1 MAEEY
6 TLKVGEARPS
16 DVGRGIA
23 RVDQAVIYNAGWQA
37 GDVLS
42 IAGKKKTAAL
52 LLPGYPE
59 DTGTGIVRL
68 DGNIRRNAGVS
79 IDDRVPVKV
88 TKSAPASKVVFAP
101 TVPLRITGGE
111 EYLRRLL
118 DGRVLTRGDVIEI
131 SVMGRKIELVAT
143 KITPAADAV
152 IMGDRTGI
160 EISEKPAKEE
170 RATPR
175 ISYEDIGGL
184 GPEIKKIR
192 EMIELPMKHPELFE
206 RLGVEA
212 PKGVLLHGPPGT
224 GKTLLAKA
232 LASETN
238 SHFQTL
244 SGPEIMSKYYGES
257 EERLREIFKEAEQEA
272 PSIIFIDEIDSIAP
286 KREEVTGEV
295 ERRIV
300 AQLLAVMDGLESRGK
315 VVVIGATNRP
325 DALDPALRRPGRFD
339 REIEIGVPNREA
351 RLEVLQIHAR
361 GMPLAEDVN
370 LEKLAD
376 ITHGFVGADLAAL
389 AREAGMRA
397 LRRIVPELD
406 LDVESIP
413 VEILNKIV
421 VVNEDFVDALRELEP
436 SAMREVLV
444 ESPNVRWDDIGGLAE
459 VKQEL
464 MEAVEWPLA
473 YPKLFSH
480 MAASPPKGIM
490 LYGPPG
496 TGKTLMAKAVAT
508 ESQANFISIK
518 GPEFLSKWVGESERA
533 VRETFRKARQAAP
546 TVLFFDEMDAIAPAR
561 GGGTSDSHVTERVI
575 SQILSEMD
583 GLEALHNVVV
593 IAATNRPDIID
604 PALLRPGRF
613 DRMVEI
619 GMPNQEARLDILKIH
634 TAKRPLAEDVDLVAI
649 SKRTDGYSGA
659 DLASVCNEAVMLA
672 IREYVLAGRPQ
683 EDEEIAK
690 YKIEAKHFE
699 SSRSSREAG
708 AGAGLRTGSRLI
720 STRRLRCWPKP
731 DMWFKEKMGRE
742 EDSSETSFLFRFHG
756 NSERGSLDPRPPS
769 SSLVV

>member
-1 MAEEY
+1 MRIDMTEEY

-42 IAGKKKTAAL
+42 VTGKKKTAAL

-79 IDDRVPVKV
+79 IDDRVPVKII
-88 TKSAPASKVVFAP
+88 KSALAAKVVFAP

-111 EYLRRLL
+111 EYLRRNLE
-118 DGRVLTRGDVIEI
+118 GRVLTKGDVIEI

-143 KITPAADAV
+143 KITPAAEAV
-152 IMGDRTGI
+152 IMGDRTAI

-170 RATPR
+170 RAIPR
-175 ISYEDIGGL
+175 ITYEDIGGL

-224 GKTLLAKA
+224 GKTLLARA

-257 EERLREIFKEAEQEA
+257 EERLREIFKEAEEEA

-295 ERRIV
+295 ERRVV

-325 DALDPALRRPGRFD
+325 DALDQALRRPGRFD
-339 REIEIGVPNREA
+339 REIEIGVPNRA
-351 RLEVLQIHAR
+351 SRLEVLQIHAR
-361 GMPLAEDVN
+361 GMPLAEDVD
-370 LEKLAD
+370 LGKLAD

-413 VEILNKIV
+413 VEILNKIE
-421 VVNEDFVDALRELEP
+421 VVNDDFVDALRELEP

-444 ESPNVRWDDIGGLAE
+444 ESPNVHWDDIGGLKD

-480 MAASPPKGIM
+480 MAATPPKGIM

-508 ESQANFISIK
+508 ESQANFISVK
-518 GPEFLSKWVGESERA
+518 GPEFLSKWVGESEKA
-533 VRETFRKARQAAP
+533 VRDTFRKARQAAP
-546 TVLFFDEMDAIAPAR
+546 TVLFFDEMDSIAPAR
-561 GGGTSDSHVTERVI
+561 GSGTGDSHVTERMI

-613 DRMVEI
+613 DRVIEI
-619 GMPNQEARLDILKIH
+619 GMPDQEARLDILKIH
-634 TAKRPLAEDVDLVAI
+634 TAERPLAEDVDLAAI

-659 DLASVCNEAVMLA
+659 DLAAVCNEAVMLA
-672 IREYVLAGRPQ
+672 IREYVLAGKSQ

-690 YKIEAKHFE
+690 YRIESKHFD
-699 SSRSSREAG
+699 EA
-708 AGAGLRTGSRLI
+708 LKKVLPS
-720 STRRLRCWPKP
+720 K
-731 DMWFKEKMGRE
+731 KERDAYSKFAE
-742 EDSSETSFLFRFHG
+742 FA
-756 NSERGSLDPRPPS
+756 
-769 SSLVV
+769 

>member
-1 MAEEY
+1 
-6 TLKVGEARPS
+6 
-16 DVGRGIA
+16 
-23 RVDQAVIYNAGWQA
+23 
-37 GDVLS
+37 
-42 IAGKKKTAAL
+42 
-52 LLPGYPE
+52 
-59 DTGTGIVRL
+59 
-68 DGNIRRNAGVS
+68 
-79 IDDRVPVKV
+79 
-88 TKSAPASKVVFAP
+88 
-101 TVPLRITGGE
+101 
-111 EYLRRLL
+111 
-118 DGRVLTRGDVIEI
+118 
-131 SVMGRKIELVAT
+131 
-143 KITPAADAV
+143 
-152 IMGDRTGI
+152 
-160 EISEKPAKEE
+160 
-170 RATPR
+170 
-175 ISYEDIGGL
+175 
-184 GPEIKKIR
+184 
-192 EMIELPMKHPELFE
+192 
-206 RLGVEA
+206 
-212 PKGVLLHGPPGT
+212 
-224 GKTLLAKA
+224 
-232 LASETN
+232 
-238 SHFQTL
+238 
-244 SGPEIMSKYYGES
+244 
-257 EERLREIFKEAEQEA
+257 
-272 PSIIFIDEIDSIAP
+272 
-286 KREEVTGEV
+286 
-295 ERRIV
+295 
-300 AQLLAVMDGLESRGK
+300 MDGLESRGK

-325 DALDPALRRPGRFD
+325 DSLDPALRRPGRFD

-361 GMPLAEDVN
+361 GMPLAEDVK

-508 ESQANFISIK
+508 ESQANFISVK

-613 DRMVEI
+613 DRMIEI
-619 GMPNQEARLDILKIH
+619 GMPDQEARLDILKIH

-683 EDEEIAK
+683 EEEEIAK
-690 YKIEAKHFE
+690 YRIDAKHFD
-699 SSRSSREAG
+699 EA
-708 AGAGLRTGSRLI
+708 LKKV
-720 STRRLRCWPKP
+720 KP
-731 DMWFKEKMGRE
+731 SKKEGYGKFAE
-742 EDSSETSFLFRFHG
+742 FA
-756 NSERGSLDPRPPS
+756 
-769 SSLVV
+769 

>member
-23 RVDQAVIYNAGWQA
+23 RVDQAVLYNAGWQA

-68 DGNIRRNAGVS
+68 DGNIRRNAGAS
-79 IDDRVPVKV
+79 IDDRVPVKII
-88 TKSAPASKVVFAP
+88 KSSPAGKVVFAP

-111 EYLRRLL
+111 EYLRRYLE
-118 DGRVLTRGDVIEI
+118 GRVLTKGDVIEI

-170 RATPR
+170 RAIPR
-175 ISYEDIGGL
+175 ITYEDIGGL

-257 EERLREIFKEAEQEA
+257 EQKLREIFKEAEEEA

-325 DALDPALRRPGRFD
+325 DALDQALRRPGRFD
-339 REIEIGVPNREA
+339 REIEIGVPNRES
-351 RLEVLQIHAR
+351 RLEILQIHAR
-361 GMPLAEDVN
+361 GMPLAEDVD

-376 ITHGFVGADLAAL
+376 ITHGFVGADIAAL

-413 VEILNKIV
+413 VEILNKIM

-444 ESPNVRWDDIGGLAE
+444 ESPNVHWDDIGGLKD

-464 MEAVEWPLA
+464 MESVEWPLA
-473 YPKLFSH
+473 YAKLFSH
-480 MAASPPKGIM
+480 MAAIPPKGIM

-533 VRETFRKARQAAP
+533 VRDIFRKARQAAP
-546 TVLFFDEMDAIAPAR
+546 TVLFFDEMDSIAPAR
-561 GGGTSDSHVTERVI
+561 GSGSSDSHVTERMI

-583 GLEALHNVVV
+583 GLESLHNVVV

-613 DRMVEI
+613 DRMIEI
-619 GMPNQEARLDILKIH
+619 GMPDQEARLDILKIH
-634 TAKRPLAEDVDLVAI
+634 TENRPIAEDVDLVSI

-659 DLASVCNEAVMLA
+659 DLAAVCNEAVMLA
-672 IREYVLAGRPQ
+672 IREYVLAGKPQ

-690 YKIEAKHFE
+690 YKIEGKHFE
-699 SSRSSREAG
+699 EALKKVMPSR
-708 AGAGLRTGSRLI
+708 
-720 STRRLRCWPKP
+720 
-731 DMWFKEKMGRE
+731 KEKE
-742 EDSSETSFLFRFHG
+742 SYSKFAEIA
-756 NSERGSLDPRPPS
+756 
-769 SSLVV
+769 

>member
-42 IAGKKKTAAL
+42 ISGKKKTAAL

-79 IDDRVPVKV
+79 IDDRAPVKV
-88 TKSAPASKVVFAP
+88 TKSAPAGKVVFAP

-143 KITPAADAV
+143 KITPAAEAV
-152 IMGDRTGI
+152 IIGDRTGI

-170 RATPR
+170 RAIPR

-224 GKTLLAKA
+224 GKTLLARA

-257 EERLREIFKEAEQEA
+257 EERLREIFKEAEEEA

-325 DALDPALRRPGRFD
+325 DSLDPALRRPGRFD

-361 GMPLAEDVN
+361 GMPLAEDVK

-444 ESPNVRWDDIGGLAE
+444 ESPNVRWDEIGGLAE

-508 ESQANFISIK
+508 ESQANFISVK
-518 GPEFLSKWVGESERA
+518 GPEFLSKWVGESEKA

-593 IAATNRPDIID
+593 VAATNRPDIID

-613 DRMVEI
+613 DRMIEI
-619 GMPNQEARLDILKIH
+619 GMPDQEARLEILKIH
-634 TAKRPLAEDVDLVAI
+634 TAKRPLAEDIDLVAI
-649 SKRTDGYSGA
+649 SKKTDGYSGA

-683 EDEEIAK
+683 EEEEIAK
-690 YKIEAKHFE
+690 YRIESKHFD
-699 SSRSSREAG
+699 EA
-708 AGAGLRTGSRLI
+708 LKKV
-720 STRRLRCWPKP
+720 KP
-731 DMWFKEKMGRE
+731 SKKEGYGKFAE
-742 EDSSETSFLFRFHG
+742 FA
-756 NSERGSLDPRPPS
+756 
-769 SSLVV
+769 

>member
-23 RVDQAVIYNAGWQA
+23 RVDQAVLYNAGWQA

-68 DGNIRRNAGVS
+68 DGNIRRNAGAS
-79 IDDRVPVKV
+79 IDDRVPVKII
-88 TKSAPASKVVFAP
+88 KSSPAGKVVFAP

-111 EYLRRLL
+111 EYLRRYLE
-118 DGRVLTRGDVIEI
+118 GRVLTKGDVIEI

-170 RATPR
+170 RAIPR
-175 ISYEDIGGL
+175 ITYEDIGGL

-257 EERLREIFKEAEQEA
+257 EQKLREIFKEAEEEA

-325 DALDPALRRPGRFD
+325 DALDQALRRPGRFD
-339 REIEIGVPNREA
+339 REIEIGVPNRES

-361 GMPLAEDVN
+361 GMPLAEDVD

-376 ITHGFVGADLAAL
+376 ITHGFVGADIAAL

-413 VEILNKIV
+413 VEILNKIEV
-421 VVNEDFVDALRELEP
+421 VGEDFVDALRELEP

-444 ESPNVRWDDIGGLAE
+444 ESPNVHWDDIGGLKD

-464 MEAVEWPLA
+464 MESVEWPLTYA
-473 YPKLFSH
+473 KLFSH
-480 MAASPPKGIM
+480 MAAIPPKGIM

-533 VRETFRKARQAAP
+533 VRDIFRKARQAAP
-546 TVLFFDEMDAIAPAR
+546 TVLFFDEMDSIAPAR
-561 GGGTSDSHVTERVI
+561 GSGSSDSHVTERMI

-583 GLEALHNVVV
+583 GLESLHNVVV

-613 DRMVEI
+613 DRMIEI
-619 GMPNQEARLDILKIH
+619 GMPDQEARLDILKIH
-634 TAKRPLAEDVDLVAI
+634 TENRPIAEDVDLVSI

-659 DLASVCNEAVMLA
+659 DLAAVCNEAVMLA
-672 IREYVLAGRPQ
+672 IREYVLGGKPQ

-690 YKIEAKHFE
+690 YKIEGKHFE
-699 SSRSSREAG
+699 EALKKVMPSR
-708 AGAGLRTGSRLI
+708 
-720 STRRLRCWPKP
+720 
-731 DMWFKEKMGRE
+731 KEKE
-742 EDSSETSFLFRFHG
+742 SYSKFAEIA
-756 NSERGSLDPRPPS
+756 
-769 SSLVV
+769 

>member
-23 RVDQAVIYNAGWQA
+23 RVDQAVLYNAGWQA

-42 IAGKKKTAAL
+42 ITGKKKTAAL

-59 DTGTGIVRL
+59 DTGTGIVRI

-79 IDDRVPVKV
+79 IDDRVPVKII
-88 TKSAPASKVVFAP
+88 KSAPAGKVVFAP

-111 EYLRRLL
+111 EYLRRYL

-143 KITPAADAV
+143 KISPATDAV
-152 IMGDRTGI
+152 IIGDRTGI

-170 RATPR
+170 RAIPR
-175 ISYEDIGGL
+175 ITYEDIGGL

-224 GKTLLAKA
+224 GKTLLARA

-257 EERLREIFKEAEQEA
+257 EERLREIFKEAEEEA

-325 DALDPALRRPGRFD
+325 DALDQALRRPGRFD

-376 ITHGFVGADLAAL
+376 ITHGFVGADIAAL

-413 VEILNKIV
+413 AEILNKIE

-444 ESPNVRWDDIGGLAE
+444 ESPNVHWEDIGGLE
-459 VKQEL
+459 DVKQEL
-464 MEAVEWPLA
+464 KESVEWPLA
-473 YPKLFSH
+473 YAKLFSH
-480 MAASPPKGIM
+480 MAAIPPKGIM

-533 VRETFRKARQAAP
+533 VRDIFRKARQAAP
-546 TVLFFDEMDAIAPAR
+546 TVLFFDEMDSIAPAR
-561 GGGTSDSHVTERVI
+561 GSGSGDSHVTERMI

-583 GLEALHNVVV
+583 GLESLHNVVV

-619 GMPNQEARLDILKIH
+619 GMPDQEARLDILKIH
-634 TAKRPLAEDVDLVAI
+634 TEKRPLAEDVDLAAI

-659 DLASVCNEAVMLA
+659 DLAAVCNEAVMLA
-672 IREYVLAGRPQ
+672 IREYVLAGKPQ
-683 EDEEIAK
+683 EDEEIEK
-690 YKIEAKHFE
+690 YKIEGKHFE
-699 SSRSSREAG
+699 EA
-708 AGAGLRTGSRLI
+708 LKKVLPS
-720 STRRLRCWPKP
+720 K
-731 DMWFKEKMGRE
+731 KER
-742 EDSSETSFLFRFHG
+742 DSYSKFAE
-756 NSERGSLDPRPPS
+756 
-769 SSLVV
+769 VA